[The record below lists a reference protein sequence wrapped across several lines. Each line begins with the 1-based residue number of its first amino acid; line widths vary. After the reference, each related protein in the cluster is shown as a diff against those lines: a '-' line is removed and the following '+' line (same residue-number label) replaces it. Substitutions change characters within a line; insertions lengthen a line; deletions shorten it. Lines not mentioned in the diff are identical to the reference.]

1 MKKVLLFFLLIFS
14 LFLFIPNSLASY
26 SSGAINIDLT
36 INKIKDF
43 LFNKKEIQIPE
54 KPQIKVQD
62 KISR

>member
-1 MKKVLLFFLLIFS
+1 M
-14 LFLFIPNSLASY
+14 FIPNSLASY